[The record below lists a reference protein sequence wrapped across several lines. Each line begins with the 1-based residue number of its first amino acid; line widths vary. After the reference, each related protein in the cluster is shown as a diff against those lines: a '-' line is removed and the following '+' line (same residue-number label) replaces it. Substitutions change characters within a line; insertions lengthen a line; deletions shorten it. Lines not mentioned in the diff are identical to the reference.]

1 MENEPITPHT
11 GPTIDAD
18 GRLTYVGEDGR
29 RYVVVDGMELDPE
42 SSAEVMEALRSAGAL
57 FQEIETLCLGWLD
70 LVSASPLGR
79 EEAMTLLLATLETV
93 LEASGE
99 HDSAHDDD
107 GDAVSDIDIDSDLEA
122 DTNSNADTES
132 DADTESEADTNS
144 DSDTE
149 VDVDA
154 DDQASDGG

>member
-107 GDAVSDIDIDSDLEA
+107 GAPATNDSSPTTFNKRSAGTPGLRRA
-122 DTNSNADTES
+122 TISKARVNNAS
-132 DADTESEADTNS
+132 PARMAI
-144 DSDTE
+144 
-149 VDVDA
+149 
-154 DDQASDGG
+154 ASP